1 MTIAEKFRHKGLHEG
16 MVKVARKML
25 MQKKDIEEIIELT
38 ELSREEIAEI
48 KRSMKK

>member
-1 MTIAEKFRHKGLHEG
+1 